1 MVSPTPLLTLS
12 SLLFVLLLCTAG
24 VNSSSTPPTKIG
36 NGYRLISIKGTP
48 DGGLVGHLVV
58 NQKNNIYGPDIPTLQ
73 LSVKHE
79 THDRLRVHITD
90 AEKQRWEVPYNLLPR
105 EQPPALKQTIGRSR
119 KSPITVS
126 ETEYSGSE
134 LIFSYTADPFGFA
147 VKRKSNGQTLFNS
160 SSDESD
166 PFGSLVF
173 KDQYLEVSTKLPND
187 ASLYGLGENTQP
199 HGIKLY
205 PNDPYTLYTT
215 DISAINVN
223 TDLYGSHPVYMDLR
237 NVDGKPYA
245 HSVLLLNSN
254 GMDVFYR
261 GTSLTYKV
269 IGGVFDFYFFAGPTP
284 LGVIDQYTSFVGR
297 PAPMPYW
304 SLGFHQCRWGYHNLS
319 VVEDV
324 VANYQ
329 KAQIPLDVIWN
340 DDDHMDGHK
349 DFTLNP
355 INYPHP
361 KLLAFLD
368 KIHSIGM
375 KYIVLI
381 DPGIAVNSSYGV
393 YQRGISNDVFIKYE
407 DEPYLAQVWPG
418 AVYFPDFLN
427 PKTVSWWGD
436 EIRRFHELV
445 PVDGLWIDMN
455 EASNFC
461 SGKCTIPKGKQC
473 PTGAGPGWDCCLD
486 CKNITKTRWDAPP
499 YKINASGL
507 QKPVGFKTIA
517 TSAVHYNGIL
527 EYDAHSLYGFSQSI
541 ATHKALQGLEGK
553 RPFIL
558 SRSTYVGSG
567 QYAAHWTGDNQGTW
581 ENLRYSISTMLN
593 FGIFGVPMVG
603 SDICGFYPQPTEE
616 LCNRWIEVGAFYPF
630 SRDHANYYSPRQ
642 ELYQWESVAES
653 ARNALGMRYKLLPY
667 LYTLSY
673 EAHISG
679 APIARPLFF
688 SFPTYTEVYGLSTQF
703 LLGSSLM
710 VSPVLEQGK
719 SEVTALFPPG
729 SWYSLFDIT
738 QTITSKGGLNVTLDA
753 PLHVV
758 NVHLYQNTILP
769 MQQGGMI
776 SKEARK
782 TPFNLI
788 VTFPAGVSDGEAKGN
803 LFIDDDELPEMKLG
817 NGYSTYIDFYATVTK
832 GTVKV
837 WSEVQEGK
845 FAFDQG
851 LHIEKISV
859 LGLDGSGQ
867 ASALEVDGKPV
878 TGDSNIK
885 LSTTKQN
892 VLEDGGDKV
901 NIVMVEIKAL
911 SLDVGKNFAITWKWG
926 PKVGDKRIM

>member
-12 SLLFVLLLCTAG
+12 SLVLVLLLCTAG

-36 NGYRLISIKGTP
+36 NGYRLISIEGTP

-105 EQPPALKQTIGRSR
+105 EQPPVLKQAIGRSR
-119 KSPITVS
+119 KSPITVA

-134 LIFSYTADPFGFA
+134 LIFSYTTDPFGFA

-160 SSDESD
+160 SSDVSD
-166 PFGSLVF
+166 PFGNLVF
-173 KDQYLEVSTKLPND
+173 KDQYLEISTKLPND

-355 INYPHP
+355 INYPHS
-361 KLLAFLD
+361 KLSAFLD

-473 PTGAGPGWDCCLD
+473 PTGTGPGWDCCLD

-517 TSAVHYNGIL
+517 TSAVHYNGVL

-667 LYTLSY
+667 LYTLNY

-738 QTITSKGGLNVTLDA
+738 QTITSKGGLKVTLDA

-788 VTFPAGVSDGEAKGN
+788 VTFPAGVSDGEARGN

-817 NGYSTYIDFYATVTK
+817 NGYSTYIDFYATVAK

-845 FAFDQG
+845 FALAQG
-851 LHIEKISV
+851 LYIEKISV

-867 ASALEVDGKPV
+867 ASALEIDGKPV
-878 TGDSNIK
+878 TNASNIE

-901 NIVMVEIKAL
+901 KIVMVEIKDL
-911 SLDVGKNFAITWKWG
+911 SLDVGKNFAITWNMGTKG
-926 PKVGDKRIM
+926 

>member
-1 MVSPTPLLTLS
+1 MVSPPPFLTLS
-12 SLLFVLLLCTAG
+12 SLLLVLLLCTAG
-24 VNSSSTPPTKIG
+24 VKSSSTPPTKIG
-36 NGYRLISIKGTP
+36 NGYRLISIERTP

-105 EQPPALKQTIGRSR
+105 EQPPVLKQTIGRSR
-119 KSPITVS
+119 KSPITVA
-126 ETEYSGSE
+126 ETDYPGSE
-134 LIFSYTADPFGFA
+134 LIFSYTTDPFGFA

-166 PFGSLVF
+166 PFGNLVF
-173 KDQYLEVSTKLPND
+173 KDQYLEISTKLPND

-355 INYPHP
+355 INYPQP
-361 KLLAFLD
+361 KLSAFLD

-473 PTGAGPGWDCCLD
+473 PTGTGPGWDCCLD

-517 TSAVHYNGIL
+517 TSAVHYNGVL

-667 LYTLSY
+667 LYTLNY

-738 QTITSKGGLNVTLDA
+738 QTITSKGGLKVTLDA

-788 VTFPAGVSDGEAKGN
+788 VTLPAGVSDGEAKGN

-817 NGYSTYIDFYATVTK
+817 NGYSTYIDFYATVAK

-837 WSEVQEGK
+837 WSEVQESK
-845 FAFDQG
+845 FALDQG

-867 ASALEVDGKPV
+867 ASALVVDGKPV
-878 TGDSNIK
+878 TGASNIE

-901 NIVMVEIKAL
+901 KIVMVEIKNL
-911 SLDVGKNFAITWKWG
+911 SLDVGKNFAITWNMGTKG
-926 PKVGDKRIM
+926 